1 MNKITDKNENTKKE
15 SEDDSQNHPKRASKN
30 QSAKSVD
37 VKEKIISAIEDYL
50 NE

>member
-30 QSAKSVD
+30 QLCCTMKFAYTAS
-37 VKEKIISAIEDYL
+37 
-50 NE
+50 